1 MTANEMQ
8 MRSVTIPSKREAVMR
23 CRFERD
29 VAEHVASGLYRGR
42 LSMHTAVHCVFDEFS
57 KLAIYVDAV
66 EQE

>member
-1 MTANEMQ
+1 MTTNEMQ
-8 MRSVTIPSKREAVMR
+8 IRFVTIPTKREAVMR

-29 VAEHVASGLYRGR
+29 VADC
-42 LSMHTAVHCVFDEFS
+42 SMHTAVHCVFDEFS